1 MKSQKPIQSSTPAEI
16 ATIASSIAM
25 GFRWG
30 DGLAV
35 LVVWRMATKPR
46 TTPPTR
52 THISTNAQ
60 NSGLVKAWRALLP
73 LMGCISQSGRAVPAK
88 HERSGRCEHRGDS
101 ATPTAGWVVVG
112 GGCKDGG

>member
-73 LMGCISQSGRAVPAK
+73 LMGCISQSGRAVPANTWCTAA
-88 HERSGRCEHRGDS
+88 CEHPPEITRPPPLD
-101 ATPTAGWVVVG
+101 G
-112 GGCKDGG
+112 GGG